1 MPSVLIHAVCVC
13 VTPAPVIYFALQYAV
28 EKIGAAFGFDAH
40 DASHQVKL
48 RVGDLKGRTLRTSDR
63 DRTLGE
69 VGIRAGVLIFVK
81 IMLKDRPPKWAP
93 GGHRLSTHDVLA
105 GAGLSA
111 ATATPATSVATAL
124 GSESV
129 A

>member
-1 MPSVLIHAVCVC
+1 MLCVCVC
-13 VTPAPVIYFALQYAV
+13 PSAPTIYFALQYAV
-28 EKIGAAFGFDAH
+28 AKIGAAFGFDAH
-40 DASHQVKL
+40 DASHQVRL

-69 VGIRAGVLIFVK
+69 VGIRAGVLIEVK
-81 IMLKDRPPKWAP
+81 IMLKDRPPKWTPA
-93 GGHRLSTHDVLA
+93 GRRLSTRDVLA
-105 GAGLSA
+105 EVGLSA
-111 ATATPATSVATAL
+111 DTATPATSVAATP